1 MADATPTVT
10 LPPDAPTGIRRG
22 PPAPLR
28 IGGRTFRWGRRTYL
42 MGIVNVTPDSF
53 SGDGLLDRAGSA
65 GQAEAAAVALG
76 RRMAAEGAD
85 LLDVGGESSRPGHA
99 PVGEAEELARV
110 VPVVRAL
117 RAALPDMPLSVD
129 TIKPRVAEAAVDA
142 GADLLNDVWGVGP
155 SGRDMA
161 RVAAER
167 GVPLVVMHN
176 RAEPRYRNLVAE
188 VLADLERA
196 LERAVDAGVAWESLI
211 VDPGMGFGKSAEQNL
226 ALFHELSVLR
236 QLGRPILLGFSRKS
250 TIGRVLD
257 LPARERLEGTLAATA
272 LGIAAGVDLVRV
284 HDVEPNRR
292 AARMADA
299 IVRHGA
305 LPLPDPPEA
314 ADEPASDATARGPLS

>member
-1 MADATPTVT
+1 MADATPAVT
-10 LPPDAPTGIRRG
+10 LPADAPTGIRRG

-28 IGGRTFRWGRRTYL
+28 IGSRTFRWGRRTYL

-53 SGDGLLDRAGSA
+53 SGDGLLDSTGSA
-65 GQAEAAAVALG
+65 AQAEAAAVALG

-196 LERAVDAGVAWESLI
+196 LERAVDAGVAWERLI

-272 LGIAAGVDLVRV
+272 LGVAAGVDLVRV